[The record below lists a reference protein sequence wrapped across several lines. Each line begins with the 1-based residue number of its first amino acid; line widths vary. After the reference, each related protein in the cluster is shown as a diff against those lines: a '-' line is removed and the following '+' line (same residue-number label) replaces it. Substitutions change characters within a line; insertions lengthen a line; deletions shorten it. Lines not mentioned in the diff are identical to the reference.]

1 MRVLFLA
8 AVLLLLAPA
17 HAAKQETSA
26 LINLANDYAGA
37 LKPAELNAL
46 ETQLVEISRYNA
58 YQVAVAIYPRLP
70 PGAERDNATELADKL
85 LVGSA
90 VDNRGLVI
98 FVFLAEKVV
107 RVEVGYGLEGLV
119 PDATAHRIAEKI
131 AARIAKG
138 ETAPALRD
146 AIADLTPVL
155 QSLKRVDQK
164 SARWEWLPAIVLATM
179 DATRGVV
186 FYVTHHRELPKQLVS
201 WWRSNDAE
209 SRAVLTGFGA
219 LGALFLLY
227 CLRPVAGALILMA
240 LPRASIPRGALYW
253 IFFWGTDSACGTM
266 LKPGDAQKIEKSAAV
281 FDVLYYSFGVFLV
294 VGCLLASF
302 IAFVGHPGGFG
313 GAGAWA
319 QW

>member
-1 MRVLFLA
+1 MLVDAAAISQLHRRGHHAARLSAGQSVSFAGRANERSLIVAGESPQTFANSFTAKSHVISSCHARPLLA
-8 AVLLLLAPA
+8 ALLLLLAPA

-26 LINLANDYAGA
+26 LINLANDYASA

-46 ETQLVEISRYNA
+46 ETQLVEISRSNA
-58 YQVAVAIYPRLP
+58 YQIAVAIYPQLP

-138 ETAPALRD
+138 EMAPALRD

-155 QSLKRVDQK
+155 QSLQRIDR
-164 SARWEWLPAIVLATM
+164 SGNRHSGNGFPISCSPRP
-179 DATRGVV
+179 TR
-186 FYVTHHRELPKQLVS
+186 
-201 WWRSNDAE
+201 
-209 SRAVLTGFGA
+209 RA
-219 LGALFLLY
+219 
-227 CLRPVAGALILMA
+227 
-240 LPRASIPRGALYW
+240 
-253 IFFWGTDSACGTM
+253 
-266 LKPGDAQKIEKSAAV
+266 
-281 FDVLYYSFGVFLV
+281 
-294 VGCLLASF
+294 ASF
-302 IAFVGHPGGFG
+302 FMRPTIANSRSSSHRGGDPTMRK
-313 GAGAWA
+313 AARC
-319 QW
+319 

>member
-1 MRVLFLA
+1 MRALFLA
-8 AVLLLLAPA
+8 ALLLLLAPA
-17 HAAKQETSA
+17 HAATQETSG
-26 LINLANDYAGA
+26 LINLANDYASA

-58 YQVAVAIYPRLP
+58 YQIAVAIYPQLP

-98 FVFLAEKVV
+98 FVFLADKVV

-138 ETAPALRD
+138 EMAAALSD

-155 QSLKRVDQK
+155 QSLKRVGQK
-164 SARWEWLPAIVLATM
+164 SSRWEWLPDFALAII
-179 DATRGVV
+179 DATLGVV
-186 FYVTHHRELPKQLVS
+186 FYATHHRELPKQLAS

-209 SRAVLTGFGA
+209 SRAVLTAFGA
-219 LGALFLLY
+219 LGALFLLH
-227 CLRPVAGALILMA
+227 CLRPVVGALLILA
-240 LPRASIPRGALYW
+240 LPLASIPRGALYW
-253 IFFWGTDSACGTM
+253 IFFWGTDSVCGKM
-266 LKPGDAQKIEKSAAV
+266 VKPGAAQKIEKSGAV
-281 FDVLYYSFGVFLV
+281 FDVLYYTFGVFLV

-302 IAFVGHPGGFG
+302 IMFVGNPGGFG

-319 QW
+319 RW